1 MAEKTF
7 REAIIEAMAEEMRR
21 DETVVLI
28 GEDVGR
34 FGGAMG
40 ASKGLFQ
47 EFGASRVIDT
57 PISEAAIIG
66 SALGMALT
74 GQRPIAELMFI
85 DFAGVC
91 MDQIVNQVAKVRYM
105 LGGQVKAPLVIRT
118 QAGAGKGYAAQHSQ
132 SLEAWFTHIPGLKVV
147 MPATPRDAKGLLKS
161 AIRDDNPV
169 MFVEHK
175 LLYNVKGEVPDDPD
189 FLIPLGVAE
198 VKREGSDL
206 TLVSHSRQVLNCLE
220 AAEELA
226 KQGIEAEVIDLRT
239 LRPIDFGAIRTS
251 VEKTARLVTVEEGY
265 PQCGIGAEVVA
276 RVAEHCLDSLDM
288 PPIRIA
294 SKDTPIPF
302 ARILEQETLPSPQRI
317 VETVLAARSWARRA
331 QDQRLPV

>member
-1 MAEKTF
+1 MAEKTY

-21 DETVVLI
+21 DERVVLI

-47 EFGASRVIDT
+47 EFGSDRVIDT

-66 SALGMALT
+66 SGLGMALT

-85 DFAGVC
+85 DFSGVC
-91 MDQIVNQVAKVRYM
+91 MDQILNQVAKVRYM
-105 LGGQVKAPLVIRT
+105 LGGQVKVPLVIRT

-132 SLEAWFTHIPGLKVV
+132 SLEAWFTHVPGLKVV

-169 MFVEHK
+169 MFIEHK
-175 LLYNVKGEVPDDPD
+175 LLYNTKGEVPEDPD

-206 TLVSHSRQVLNCLE
+206 TIVSHSRQVLNCLE
-220 AAEELA
+220 AAGELSR
-226 KQGIEAEVIDLRT
+226 QGIEAEVIDLRT
-239 LRPIDFGAIRTS
+239 LRPMDFEAVKAS
-251 VEKTARLVTVEEGY
+251 VEKTGRLVSVEEGY

-276 RVAEHCLDSLDM
+276 RVAEHCMDSLDM

-294 SKDTPIPF
+294 SKDSPIPF
-302 ARILEQETLPSPQRI
+302 ARILEQETLPSPRRI
-317 VETVLAARSWARRA
+317 VERILAARKWTRHS
-331 QDQRLPV
+331 QDSRLAV

>member
-21 DETVVLI
+21 DERVVLI

-47 EFGASRVIDT
+47 EFGPSRVIDT

-74 GQRPIAELMFI
+74 AQRPIAELMFI

-91 MDQIVNQVAKVRYM
+91 MDQILNQVAKVRYM
-105 LGGQVKAPLVIRT
+105 LGGQVKVPLVIRT
-118 QAGAGKGYAAQHSQ
+118 QGGAGKGYAAQHSQ
-132 SLEAWFTHIPGLKVV
+132 SLEAWFTHVPGLKVV

-169 MFVEHK
+169 MFIEHK
-175 LLYNVKGEVPDDPD
+175 LLYNNKGEVPEDPE
-189 FLIPLGVAE
+189 FLIPLGKAE

-206 TLVSHSRQVLNCLE
+206 TIVSHSRQVLNCLE
-220 AAEELA
+220 AAEELSN
-226 KQGIEAEVIDLRT
+226 QGIEAEVIDLRT
-239 LRPIDFGAIRTS
+239 LRPMDFDAVRAS
-251 VEKTARLVTVEEGY
+251 VEKTGRLVTVEEGY

-276 RVAEHCLDSLDM
+276 RIAEQCFESLDM

-302 ARILEQETLPSPQRI
+302 ARVLEQETLPSPRRI
-317 VETVLAARSWARRA
+317 VETVLAARRWVQRP
-331 QDQRLPV
+331 QDQRLAV

>member
-21 DETVVLI
+21 DERVVLI

-47 EFGASRVIDT
+47 EFGPSRVIDT

-74 GQRPIAELMFI
+74 AQRPIAELMFI

-91 MDQIVNQVAKVRYM
+91 MDQILNQVAKVRYM
-105 LGGQVKAPLVIRT
+105 LGGQVKVPLVIRT
-118 QAGAGKGYAAQHSQ
+118 QGGAGKGYAAQHSQ
-132 SLEAWFTHIPGLKVV
+132 SLEAWFTHVPGLKVV

-169 MFVEHK
+169 MFIEHK
-175 LLYNVKGEVPDDPD
+175 LLYNNKGEVPEDPE
-189 FLIPLGVAE
+189 FLIPLGKAE

-206 TLVSHSRQVLNCLE
+206 TIVSHSRQVLNCLE
-220 AAEELA
+220 AAEELSN
-226 KQGIEAEVIDLRT
+226 QGIEAEVIDLRT
-239 LRPIDFGAIRTS
+239 LRPMDFDAVRAS
-251 VEKTARLVTVEEGY
+251 VEKTGRLVSVEEGY

-276 RVAEHCLDSLDM
+276 RIAEQCFESLDM

-302 ARILEQETLPSPQRI
+302 ARVLEQETLPSPRRI
-317 VETVLAARSWARRA
+317 VETVLAARRWVRRP
-331 QDQRLPV
+331 QDQRVAI

>member
-1 MAEKTF
+1 VAEKTF

-21 DETVVLI
+21 DESVVLI

-47 EFGASRVIDT
+47 EFGPSRVIDT

-85 DFAGVC
+85 DFTGVC
-91 MDQIVNQVAKVRYM
+91 MDQILNQVAKVRYM
-105 LGGQVKAPLVIRT
+105 LGGQAIVPMVIRT
-118 QAGAGKGYAAQHSQ
+118 QGGAGKGYAAQHSQ
-132 SLEAWFTHIPGLKVV
+132 SLEAWFTHVPGLKVV

-169 MFVEHK
+169 MFIEHK
-175 LLYNVKGEVPDDPD
+175 LLYNLKGGVPEDPD
-189 FLIPLGVAE
+189 FLIPLGAAE

-206 TLVSHSRQVLNCLE
+206 TIVSHSRQVLNCLE
-220 AAEELA
+220 AAEELSN
-226 KQGIEAEVIDLRT
+226 QGIEAEVIDLRT
-239 LRPIDFGAIRTS
+239 LRPMDFETVRAS

-265 PQCGIGAEVVA
+265 PQCSIGAEVVA
-276 RVAEHCLDSLDM
+276 RVAERCLDSLDM

-302 ARILEQETLPSPQRI
+302 ARVLEQETLPSPRRI
-317 VETVLAARSWARRA
+317 VEAIMAARKWVRRP
-331 QDQRLPV
+331 QDQRLAV

>member
-1 MAEKTF
+1 MAEKTY

-21 DETVVLI
+21 DERVVLI
-28 GEDVGR
+28 GEDVGK

-47 EFGASRVIDT
+47 EFGSSRVIDT

-66 SALGMALT
+66 SGLGMALT

-85 DFAGVC
+85 DFSGVC
-91 MDQIVNQVAKVRYM
+91 MDQILNQVAKVRYM
-105 LGGQVKAPLVIRT
+105 LGGQVKVPLVIRT

-132 SLEAWFTHIPGLKVV
+132 SLEAWFTHVPGLKVV

-169 MFVEHK
+169 MFIEHK
-175 LLYNVKGEVPDDPD
+175 LLYNAKGDVPEDAE

-198 VKREGSDL
+198 VKREGSDI
-206 TLVSHSRQVLNCLE
+206 TIVSHSRQVLNCLE
-220 AAEELA
+220 AAVELSR
-226 KQGIEAEVIDLRT
+226 QGIEAEVVDLRT
-239 LRPIDFGAIRTS
+239 LRPMDFAAVKAS
-251 VEKTARLVTVEEGY
+251 VEKTGRLVYVEEGY

-276 RVAEHCLDSLDM
+276 RVAEQCLDSLDM

-302 ARILEQETLPSPQRI
+302 ARLLEQETLPSPRRI
-317 VETVLAARSWARRA
+317 LETILAARKWARHPRDSSLA
-331 QDQRLPV
+331 V